1 MANRKL
7 GRTPLVRYA
16 GLGFDFGAA
25 LVVFVLIGYWVDRHY
40 GCSPWG
46 VLVGCGL
53 GIVGGLYN
61 LIRQGLKMT
70 RNAVE
75 SDGEYRAEKEAEGRS
90 D

>member
-1 MANRKL
+1 M
-7 GRTPLVRYA
+7 
-16 GLGFDFGAA
+16 GFDFGAA
-25 LVVFVLIGYWVDRHY
+25 LAVFVLVGYWVDRHY

-46 VLVGCGL
+46 VIVGAVL
-53 GIVGGLYN
+53 GSVGGLYN

-75 SDGEYRAEKEAEGRS
+75 SDEAYRAEKKRERRS